1 MWPAPRSQRLGV
13 GQNGHVSTTFPRTRR
28 SRLGYNVEQ
37 VEDFLEDA
45 RRAYGAGTGE
55 LTVITAATIRSMA
68 FAMQKGGYLTTA
80 VDAAMERLED
90 AFSSRERESSVRLR
104 GDAAWYAQARAQ
116 AQEILDRL
124 ARPAGKRFSRV
135 GFLTVGYHP
144 ADVDEFSDRLVSY
157 FQDGGILSATDV
169 RGIAFRPRRGG
180 YREAQVDLVLD
191 GVLEVML
198 AVR

>member
-1 MWPAPRSQRLGV
+1 M
-13 GQNGHVSTTFPRTRR
+13 STTFPRTRR

-45 RRAYGAGTGE
+45 RRAYSAGAGE

-68 FAMQKGGYLTTA
+68 FVMQKGGYLTTA

-90 AFSSRERESSVRLR
+90 AFSAREREASVRVQ
-104 GDAAWYAQARAQ
+104 GDAAWYAQARSK

-124 ARPAGKRFSRV
+124 ARPETKRFSRE
-135 GFLTVGYHP
+135 GILSVGYHP
-144 ADVDEFSDRLVSY
+144 VDVDDFTDRLVSY
-157 FQDGGILSATDV
+157 FQDGGALSATDV
-169 RGIAFRPRRGG
+169 RGIAFRPKRGG
-180 YREAQVDLVLD
+180 YSEAQVDLVLD

>member
-80 VDAAMERLED
+80 VDALK
-90 AFSSRERESSVRLR
+90 
-104 GDAAWYAQARAQ
+104 
-116 AQEILDRL
+116 
-124 ARPAGKRFSRV
+124 P
-135 GFLTVGYHP
+135 
-144 ADVDEFSDRLVSY
+144 
-157 FQDGGILSATDV
+157 
-169 RGIAFRPRRGG
+169 
-180 YREAQVDLVLD
+180 
-191 GVLEVML
+191 
-198 AVR
+198 